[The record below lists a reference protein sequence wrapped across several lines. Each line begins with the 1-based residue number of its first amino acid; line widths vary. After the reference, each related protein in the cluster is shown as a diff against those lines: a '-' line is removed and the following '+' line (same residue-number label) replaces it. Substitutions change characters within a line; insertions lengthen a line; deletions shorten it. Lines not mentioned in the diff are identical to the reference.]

1 MIPTSLIVFVA
12 VTSLAVVLQMAILF
26 ALYLSVRK
34 TTAQVESIAADFQR
48 RSTPIMENARDILA
62 DATPKLKEITSN
74 LTEASRSVKT
84 HAETMGNAA
93 AEIAMRAKTQ
103 VIRADD
109 IISRTMDRVEKT
121 SDVVHNSVLSPVRHV
136 QGIVQALSIG
146 LSAFMH
152 QKRDRR
158 DDKRRSAADD
168 GMFI

>member
-26 ALYLSVRK
+26 ALYLTVKR

-48 RSTPIMENARDILA
+48 RSTPIMENARDVIA

-74 LTEASRSVKT
+74 LTLASRSLKT
-84 HAETMGNAA
+84 HAETLGNAA
-93 AEIAMRAKTQ
+93 AEMAIRAKTQ

-121 SDVVHNSVLSPVRHV
+121 TDVVQNSVLSPVRHV
-136 QGIVQALSIG
+136 QGVVHAISIG
-146 LSAFMH
+146 LSAFLN
-152 QKRDRR
+152 QKRERR
-158 DDKRRSAADD
+158 HEKTRGSSDD
-168 GMFI
+168 GMFV